1 MKASA
6 VVLAVLALAACGGGE
21 APAETSLDAYSAAAC
36 PVDDAALCGRAAAVA
51 NALVADDAGRL
62 VELSY
67 ADEFRCDELPADL
80 FPDCAP
86 GRTLLGHASTDGDG
100 RIAILS
106 EEEYQTRLASLGRP
120 AVLGVGTC
128 GPDDPDRRSYHL
140 AFEGDEVLGSLELVR
155 REGTWSIGMIFADSS
170 SGWRKQFDDP
180 RAELACGNV
189 QAWD

>member
-1 MKASA
+1 MKVSA

-21 APAETSLDAYSAAAC
+21 APPEAYPAAAC

-51 NALVADDAGRL
+51 NALVADDVGRL
-62 VELSY
+62 VELSH
-67 ADEFRCDELPADL
+67 AEEFRCDEVPVDL
-80 FPDCAP
+80 FPDCAS
-86 GRTLLGHASTDGDG
+86 GRTLLGHASTDADG
-100 RIAILS
+100 QIAILS
-106 EEEYQTRLASLGRP
+106 EEEYRTRLASLGRP

-140 AFEGDEVLGSLELVR
+140 AFESDEVLGSLELVR
-155 REGTWSIGMIFADSS
+155 REGKWSIGMVFADSS
-170 SGWRKQFDDP
+170 SDWRKQFDDS